1 MAAVR
6 GWGSSR
12 RPVPRIEVDLDKL
25 RHNARF
31 VVDACSRFGIRV
43 AGVTKVTCAMPEVAR
58 TLLDGGVSWLAD
70 SRTENLA
77 RLKSCGLSGE
87 FIYLRG
93 PIQSRVREVVE
104 LADISLCS
112 DVATVRLLGDAAKFL
127 GKRHRV
133 IMMVDVGDLREG
145 VMPDEALDT
154 ARAIASTPGVELFGI
169 GTNHACFGGVMPTVD
184 NVSLLVEI
192 AERIRRELAIELPIV
207 SGGNSTALRLVL
219 SGAMPEGVNQLRVGE
234 SIMLGV
240 DVNNREP
247 IPGMYQDAF
256 TLVAEVIEVQRKP
269 SVPIGCIGQDA
280 FGNVPVFVDRGIRD
294 RVILG
299 IGRQDVKVDGI
310 RPLTE
315 GAEVL
320 GASSDHLIVDVTEAA
335 VRPASGEEMRFR
347 PDYGALLAAMTS
359 PYVAKVI
366 V

>member
-1 MAAVR
+1 MAAVKAQ
-6 GWGSSR
+6 GLSR

-31 VVDACSRFGIRV
+31 VVDACSRLGIRV

-58 TLLDGGVSWLAD
+58 ALLDGGVSWLAD

-77 RLKSCGLSGE
+77 RLKASGLTGE

-93 PIQSRVREVVE
+93 PMQSRVQEVVE

-112 DVATVRLLGDAAKFL
+112 DVATVRLLGDAAQFL
-127 GKRHRV
+127 GIRHRV

-145 VMPDEALDT
+145 VMPEDALDT
-154 ARAIASTPGVELFGI
+154 ARAIAETPGVELYGI

-192 AERIRRELAIELPIV
+192 AESIRRELGIELPIV
-207 SGGNSTALRLVL
+207 SGGNSTALRLVF
-219 SGAMPEGVNQLRVGE
+219 SGTMPKGVSQLRVGE

-310 RPLTE
+310 KPLTD

-320 GASSDHLIVDVTEAA
+320 GGSSDHLIVDVTEA
-335 VRPASGEEMRFR
+335 VERPVTGDEMRFR